1 MKTCSNYA
9 LQLHSACLHHR
20 LQEPAV
26 PANGT
31 FQIPFCHA
39 LAQPTWGQH
48 SENGSIRADSQMFLL
63 DSWTYKADGETEK
76 RVALF
81 TSESSHI
88 IVMSDFLSK
97 LDTG

>member
-1 MKTCSNYA
+1 
-9 LQLHSACLHHR
+9 
-20 LQEPAV
+20 
-26 PANGT
+26 
-31 FQIPFCHA
+31 
-39 LAQPTWGQH
+39 
-48 SENGSIRADSQMFLL
+48 MFLL

-81 TSESSHI
+81 TSKSSHI